1 MLASQL
7 KALIIL
13 EITMKKSN
21 PVTPRLIKLGEYYYA
36 ANPCIFDMYSV
47 IPAEA
52 NTKAT
57 LVFLAERGLLFRTK
71 AEAVLHAYSLIGLG
85 IELVRQMSQDPTN
98 SDDDGEVDD
107 DNDDTC
113 SMCAG
118 TGEGQ
123 YDGQSCSYCKG
134 KGY

>member
-1 MLASQL
+1 
-7 KALIIL
+7 
-13 EITMKKSN
+13 MKKSI
-21 PVTPRLIKLGEYYYA
+21 PVTPRLIKLGGYYYE
-36 ANPCIFDMYSV
+36 ANPCKFDMYSV

-52 NTKAT
+52 INEAT
-57 LVFLAERGLLFRTK
+57 LVLLAERGLLFRTK

-85 IELVRQMSQDPTN
+85 IELVRQMCQDPT
-98 SDDDGEVDD
+98 SLDDDVDDEVDED
-107 DNDDTC
+107 PSC
-113 SMCAG
+113 AFCAG

>member
-1 MLASQL
+1 MLVSQL
-7 KALIIL
+7 KVLIIL

-21 PVTPRLIKLGEYYYA
+21 PVIPRLIKLGEYYYA

-52 NTKAT
+52 ITKDT

-85 IELVRQMSQDPTN
+85 IELVRQTCQDPT
-98 SDDDGEVDD
+98 SLDDDADEEDPS
-107 DNDDTC
+107 C
-113 SMCAG
+113 AFCAG

-123 YDGQSCSYCKG
+123 YDDQSCSYCKG

>member
-1 MLASQL
+1 MN
-7 KALIIL
+7 K
-13 EITMKKSN
+13 
-21 PVTPRLIKLGEYYYA
+21 PVLPQLIKLGGYYYA

-52 NTKAT
+52 INKVT
-57 LVFLAERGLLFRTK
+57 LVLLAERGLLFRTK

-85 IELVRQMSQDPTN
+85 IDLVRQMCQDPL
-98 SDDDGEVDD
+98 SLDDDVDEED
-107 DNDDTC
+107 PSCTFCD
-113 SMCAG
+113 G

>member
-1 MLASQL
+1 MN
-7 KALIIL
+7 K
-13 EITMKKSN
+13 
-21 PVTPRLIKLGEYYYA
+21 PVLPQLIKLGEYYYA

-52 NTKAT
+52 STKAT
-57 LVFLAERGLLFRTK
+57 LALLAERRLLFRTK
-71 AEAVLHAYSLIGLG
+71 AGAVLHAYSLIGHG
-85 IELVRQMSQDPTN
+85 IELVRQMCQDPTN
-98 SDDDGEVDD
+98 SDDDGAEDDDDD

-113 SMCAG
+113 AFCAG